1 MSRPQE
7 VSLARL
13 LLVYEQRASSDAAPR
28 PSPTA
33 ASPPSAPSTASSAPA
48 SLAEDWRASAKAH
61 QHVEAMRGLVADV
74 RARDPAAADAYAKR
88 VDAVAA
94 QLAPRRRPD
103 YVSTVGPAAAAAAA
117 RTTPS
122 AHDHTT
128 ASTSDA
134 AALHPPGHQPSLGD
148 PRRRPTAVG
157 GPASSSRASSS
168 SSERTT
174 RRSQS
179 LGSRRRGVRLDDGD
193 RARVKAQQD
202 LQEGLTDELVALV
215 GGVRANATAME
226 RSLELSRRELDR
238 AEIGLERNVAS
249 VRSAV
254 GRQAAA
260 YKVNQRGGCWTWI
273 VLFAVGVIFSWA
285 FVVMRFSGDRI
296 ARIRA

>member
-1 MSRPQE
+1 
-7 VSLARL
+7 
-13 LLVYEQRASSDAAPR
+13 
-28 PSPTA
+28 
-33 ASPPSAPSTASSAPA
+33 
-48 SLAEDWRASAKAH
+48 
-61 QHVEAMRGLVADV
+61 
-74 RARDPAAADAYAKR
+74 
-88 VDAVAA
+88 
-94 QLAPRRRPD
+94 
-103 YVSTVGPAAAAAAA
+103 
-117 RTTPS
+117 
-122 AHDHTT
+122 
-128 ASTSDA
+128 
-134 AALHPPGHQPSLGD
+134 
-148 PRRRPTAVG
+148 
-157 GPASSSRASSS
+157 
-168 SSERTT
+168 
-174 RRSQS
+174 
-179 LGSRRRGVRLDDGD
+179 LDDGD

>member
-7 VSLARL
+7 VSLRDSPCTS
-13 LLVYEQRASSDAAPR
+13 RASSTQRR
-28 PSPTA
+28 PSDA
-33 ASPPSAPSTASSAPA
+33 ASPPLRPPPHRTSSQKTGARREGAPA
-48 SLAEDWRASAKAH
+48 
-61 QHVEAMRGLVADV
+61 RGGDARPVADV
-74 RARDPAAADAYAKR
+74 ARETARRARTRSASTPSPRA
-88 VDAVAA
+88 
-94 QLAPRRRPD
+94 APRRRPD
-103 YVSTVGPAAAAAAA
+103 TPHSRTRRAAAA
-117 RTTPS
+117 RRK
-122 AHDHTT
+122 AGADHAT

-238 AEIGLERNVAS
+238 YG
-249 VRSAV
+249 VRSGANV
-254 GRQAAA
+254 VAARWRFQA
-260 YKVNQRGGCWTWI
+260 GG
-273 VLFAVGVIFSWA
+273 GV
-285 FVVMRFSGDRI
+285 
-296 ARIRA
+296 